1 MGWYIFLGI
10 FILIILAIFIPIK
23 IKIKYAAISNTGNN
37 EGEELKYEN
46 FIQIYLYGFIKIF
59 KISLNKKDKNDK
71 TANTQ
76 ISTED
81 SSTEEA
87 DKVVDTVYNVFIKII
102 EYLKVLQVL
111 LNKEDI
117 KKINNSIKFKKL
129 DLNLGINFKDLILN
143 AYIVTFIT
151 SIISIYIGS
160 NINRFNRKK
169 LMYNVY
175 VSNKIIDL
183 NLDCIIKFK
192 LANNI
197 GIMIKIINELRKVE
211 DKNVRTTS
219 NRKFD
224 DDSHDIYRK
233 YDRC

>member
-10 FILIILAIFIPIK
+10 FILIALAIVIPIK
-23 IKIKYAAISNTGNN
+23 IKIKYTAISNTGNK
-37 EGEELKYEN
+37 EGEELKYDN
-46 FIQIYLYGFIKIF
+46 FIQIYLYGFIKVL
-59 KISLNKKDKNDK
+59 KISLDKKDQSDK
-71 TANTQ
+71 TANTK
-76 ISTED
+76 ISTE
-81 SSTEEA
+81 SSSAEEA
-87 DKVVDTVYNVFIKII
+87 DKVVDTVYNVLIKFI

-111 LNKEDI
+111 LNKKDI
-117 KKINNSIKFKKL
+117 RKIHDSINFKKFN
-129 DLNLGINFKDLILN
+129 LNLGINFKNLILN
-143 AYIVTFIT
+143 AYIVTFVT
-151 SIISIYIGS
+151 SIISIYLAS
-160 NINRFNRKK
+160 NTNKFNRKN

-192 LANNI
+192 LANTI
-197 GIMIKIINELRKVE
+197 GIIIKIINKLRKVE